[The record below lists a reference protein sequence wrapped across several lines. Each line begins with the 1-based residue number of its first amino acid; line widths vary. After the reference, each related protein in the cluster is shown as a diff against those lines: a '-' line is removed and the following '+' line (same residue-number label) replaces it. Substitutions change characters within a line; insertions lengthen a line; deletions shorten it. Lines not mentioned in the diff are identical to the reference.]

1 MEPPRS
7 INVWVSVKFHDA
19 DGNELQLDA
28 EEVTVTTGDNLVQ
41 LVQATAEQL
50 NDVLPPDYDRAIVSK
65 FIATTVDKF
74 YVRTRASK
82 LVREACE
89 ENGLYRVELLRPGNS
104 D

>member
-1 MEPPRS
+1 MKSLFATLSKSTEMEPPRS

-50 NDVLPPDYDRAIVSK
+50 K
-65 FIATTVDKF
+65 
-74 YVRTRASK
+74 
-82 LVREACE
+82 
-89 ENGLYRVELLRPGNS
+89 
-104 D
+104 